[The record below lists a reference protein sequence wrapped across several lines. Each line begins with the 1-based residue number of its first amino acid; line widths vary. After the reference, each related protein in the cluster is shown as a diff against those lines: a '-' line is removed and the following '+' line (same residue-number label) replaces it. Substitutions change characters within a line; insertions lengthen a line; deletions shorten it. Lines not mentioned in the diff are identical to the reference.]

1 MSQSRSFLPYL
12 FYGLPALPLALL
24 GLPLYVYLP
33 TFYTQDLGI
42 DIFTVGLVLLF
53 ARLLDMFLDPLIGYL
68 SDHFF
73 SRKVYIFF
81 GMLCLLFG
89 FYFLTHP
96 PLDVGFMWLLL
107 FSMCVYFG
115 WSLMSV
121 PYYALGAD
129 LTQSYSEN
137 TKYASYRELFNIT
150 GVLLALS
157 IPYMFGVADMPRE
170 SLLLM
175 NTTVFFLLPPLL
187 LLFLY
192 TIKPKAQK
200 RYAHRFKEVLQK
212 FFATLKRSR
221 TLFSA
226 FFFNSFANALPATL
240 FLFYIEL
247 VIGAKEYAGIL
258 LLVYFFAGIIALPFW
273 NYIARKSSKKTAWK
287 LSMISA
293 MFFFA
298 FIPFLQEGE
307 LLFFALITLFS
318 GMSLG
323 ADMALP
329 TSMQADIA
337 QNSFGS
343 SQEMGGTLFGFFAM
357 LVKLSLAFG
366 VGVSFALLGLAG
378 FDAAA
383 PTQQSL
389 FVLTLLYG
397 ALPVLLKLV
406 AYFFLDAYEENR
418 ALYDKAT

>member
-73 SRKVYIFF
+73 SRKVYIFC

-96 PLDVGFMWLLL
+96 PLDVGFMWLLF

-157 IPYMFGVADMPRE
+157 IPYLFGVADVPRE

-200 RYAHRFKEVLQK
+200 RYTHRFKEVLQK
-212 FFATLKRSR
+212 FFAALKRSR

-247 VIGAKEYAGIL
+247 VIGAKEYAGNL

-298 FIPFLQEGE
+298 FIPILQEGE

-389 FVLTLLYG
+389 FALTLLYG

-418 ALYDKAT
+418 AL